1 MKLFLS
7 IFSPLLCFVILGAH
21 LSHLISVWDNIPSS
35 ISLMYSDDNP
45 NQTGSKLLLFLLPVL
60 TVILWIF
67 LQFLRSI
74 RKKFNYINLTDEN
87 KVLQYNAMNIMLISI
102 QTLSLAGL
110 ICINEAFLR
119 NTLEINSGLF
129 ETSASILLILCVV
142 PPIIIAIWS
151 KTSFKE
157 KRTL

>member
-119 NTLEINSGLF
+119 NTLVLHAGLV
-129 ETSASILLILCVV
+129 ETSAIILLVLCVV
-142 PPIIIAIWS
+142 PPLIIAIWTR
-151 KTSFKE
+151 TSFKE

>member
-7 IFSPLLCFVILGAH
+7 IFSPLFCFVILGAH

-35 ISLMYSDDNP
+35 ISLMYSGENP
-45 NQTGSKLLLFLLPVL
+45 NQNGSKLLLFLLPVL

-74 RKKFNYINLTDEN
+74 RKKFNYINLTEEN
-87 KVLQYNAMNIMLISI
+87 KFLQYNAMNMMLMSI
-102 QTLSLAGL
+102 QTLSFAGL

-119 NTLEINSGLF
+119 NTLELNAGLF
-129 ETSASILLILCVV
+129 ETSAIISLVLCVV
-142 PPIIIAIWS
+142 PPIIIGSWS
-151 KTSFKE
+151 RTSFKE

>member
-21 LSHLISVWDNIPSS
+21 LSHLIFVWDNIPSS
-35 ISLMYSDDNP
+35 ISLMYSGENP

-74 RKKFNYINLTDEN
+74 RKKFNYINLTEEN
-87 KVLQYNAMNIMLISI
+87 KVSQYNAMNMMLISI
-102 QTLSLAGL
+102 QTLSFVGL
-110 ICINEAFLR
+110 MCINEAFLR
-119 NTLEINSGLF
+119 NTLELNARLF
-129 ETSASILLILCVV
+129 ETSAIILLVLCVV
-142 PPIIIAIWS
+142 PPLIIAIWAR
-151 KTSFKE
+151 TSFKE